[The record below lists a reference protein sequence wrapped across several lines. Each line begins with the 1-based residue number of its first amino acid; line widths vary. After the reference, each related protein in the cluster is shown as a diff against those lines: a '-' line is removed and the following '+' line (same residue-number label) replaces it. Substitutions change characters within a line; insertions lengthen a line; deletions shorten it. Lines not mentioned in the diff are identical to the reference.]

1 MATMRAPE
9 GVTQI
14 SVEQQNFQVKDDGT
28 VVVPDNFA
36 DRLKEIG
43 FTHAPT
49 RIAVSPEAAAAIA
62 EAAAKLG
69 LPDPSLSMTK
79 TVELTPEQ
87 IAANVAAV
95 KAQSDAADVPFIGE
109 AARINGS
116 PREVVEAAAIEDP
129 VERQNALDALSQT
142 ARQKSALFPDDGEAA
157 GEGAAQTPGTE

>member
-14 SVEQQNFQVKDDGT
+14 SVEQQNFTVKEDGT
-28 VVVPDNFA
+28 VSVPDNFA
-36 DRLKEIG
+36 DKLKDIG

-49 RIAVSPEAAAAIA
+49 RIAVTAEAAAAIA

-95 KAQSDAADVPFIGE
+95 KAQSDAANVPSIPEGE
-109 AARINGS
+109 RINGS
-116 PREVVEAAAIEDP
+116 PRELVEALAIEDP
-129 VERQNALDALSQT
+129 DERQKALSALAQLG
-142 ARQKSALFPDDGEAA
+142 RPKSDLFPSDEAA
-157 GEGAAQTPGTE
+157 GECAAQTPGTE